1 VTNPLNLD
9 LRARAE
15 LLAYLVSS
23 HLLAKQLTG
32 EWLSADHIVEST
44 TLWLNT
50 NGGGADVM
58 QRVMLS
64 SRAVEVAQ
72 ALETAQLPAFTSDM
86 VAALFCEN
94 LRLDFRSE
102 IARTIYQHC
111 LTWPVGSRRF
121 GLG

>member
-72 ALETAQLPAFTSDM
+72 ALETAQLSAFTSDM

-102 IARTIYQHC
+102 TARTIYQQC
-111 LTWPVGSRRF
+111 LTWLVDSRRF